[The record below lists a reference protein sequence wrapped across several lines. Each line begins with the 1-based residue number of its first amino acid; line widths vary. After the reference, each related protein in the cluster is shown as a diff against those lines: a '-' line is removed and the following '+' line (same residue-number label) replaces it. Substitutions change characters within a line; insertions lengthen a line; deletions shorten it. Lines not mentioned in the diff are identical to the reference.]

1 MHDDYDID
9 MSIAATV
16 ALSHGM
22 AELARAHSQ
31 STDEGIKEILTVAS
45 RICLQYMLPKQPPQ
59 SNVYG
64 IDGGKVQ

>member
-9 MSIAATV
+9 MHIAATV
-16 ALSHGM
+16 ALSHSM
-22 AELARAHSQ
+22 SDLARAHSQ

-45 RICLQYMLPKQPPQ
+45 RICLQYMLPKQPPK